1 MPKKPYAK
9 MYERIFKK
17 NNNKMYETIKTL
29 CQDTL
34 KDIQKENS
42 QKVSKSN
49 RYSLRYILLD

>member
-1 MPKKPYAK
+1 

-17 NNNKMYETIKTL
+17 NTNKMYETIKTL

-49 RYSLRYILLD
+49 RYSLRYILLDQAY